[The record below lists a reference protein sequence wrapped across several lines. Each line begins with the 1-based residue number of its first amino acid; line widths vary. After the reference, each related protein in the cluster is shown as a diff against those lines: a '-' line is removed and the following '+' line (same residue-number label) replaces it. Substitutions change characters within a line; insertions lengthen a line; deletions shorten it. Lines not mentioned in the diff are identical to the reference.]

1 MLIVRF
7 SVFDEYIF
15 LLETMILKATIVYY
29 LKRSGYGMVE
39 NIKALLKAHENLK
52 REVYLDNENST
63 MVPKEVLVEMMPY
76 YSQKAYG
83 NPTLTHKPGWE
94 AFETIMKAAKKI
106 SQFLGA
112 KILEEITF
120 TPGATE
126 ANNLGLMGAAFANQ
140 HKGKKIVI
148 SAIEP
153 INVLH
158 VTELLQKYGFTTTK
172 IPVDPEGFLK
182 LENLKEAVDKE
193 TVLASIATV
202 NNEIGTVQSI
212 KEALDIVKDK
222 NPDALFHTDA
232 SDAYGRIPFNAQD
245 LKVDL
250 ATASSYKILGPRGIG
265 ALYVKEGVNVDKILE
280 GQIGTQKLWP
290 GVENTPLIVG
300 FTKASELAFNG
311 FEDNVNHMRT
321 LRDKLANG
329 ILSEL
334 TDVKLNGPKGSKRA
348 PDNANISILRA
359 EGEALT
365 IELSLNG
372 VYVSSGS
379 ACSRRLLQPSHVL
392 VAIGRKFSEAHGS
405 ILMKTT
411 RYHTEEDITHV
422 LEVLPSAVNR
432 IRGIVGSTG
441 VD

>member
-1 MLIVRF
+1 
-7 SVFDEYIF
+7 
-15 LLETMILKATIVYY
+15 
-29 LKRSGYGMVE
+29 MVE
-39 NIKALLKAHENLK
+39 NVKALLKAHENLT

-63 MVPKEVLVEMMPY
+63 VVPKEVLDEMLPY

-94 AFETIMKAAKKI
+94 AFETIMESAQKI
-106 SQFLGA
+106 SKFLGA

-126 ANNLGLMGAAFANQ
+126 ANNLALMGAAFANK
-140 HKGKKIVI
+140 HKGTKIVI
-148 SAIEP
+148 SEIEP

-158 VTELLQKYGFTTTK
+158 VTDLLKKFGFTTTK
-172 IPVDPEGFLK
+172 VPVDKEGFLD
-182 LENLKEAVDKE
+182 LEKLKEAVDKE
-193 TVLASIATV
+193 TVLASVSMA
-202 NNEIGTVQSI
+202 NNEIGTIQPV
-212 KEALDIVKDK
+212 KEALNIVKDK
-222 NPDALFHTDA
+222 NPETLFHTDA
-232 SDAYGRIPFNAQD
+232 SDAYGRIPVNVQD

-250 ATASSYKILGPRGIG
+250 ATVSSYKILGPRGIG

-300 FTKASELAFNG
+300 FTKASELAFQD
-311 FEDNVNHMRT
+311 FEANVAHIRKM
-321 LRDKLANG
+321 RDKLVDG
-329 ILSEL
+329 ILAEL
-334 TDVKLNGPKGSKRA
+334 SDVKFNGAKGDKRV
-348 PDNANISILRA
+348 PDNANISILRC

-365 IELSLNG
+365 IELSLKG

-392 VAIGRKFSEAHGS
+392 VAIGRRFSEAHGS

-411 RYHTEEDITHV
+411 RYHTEEDITYV